1 MMENYLFNCGMCGAT
16 TVMCIMSGRMPSLL
30 VPARQKLRKEKRQIL
45 NIKKTYTEDSIESLS
60 PLAFTRLR
68 PGVYVGSTEYSTQLL
83 IEIVSNAVDEFRAG
97 HGDKITVTIKKDN
110 TFIVEDNGQGFIT
123 NLLREDGKTVL
134 EAAFSVLNTSGKYT
148 DDGVYDGVALGLNG
162 IGSKLAT
169 YLSHWLEVFSWR
181 DGKYE
186 HIWFKE
192 GVFNKRDCGDWKNVD
207 KPSGT
212 LVQWQPSEEF
222 FTNIEVD
229 LAAIT
234 KLFKVLA
241 CLCPGLTI
249 ILEQEDKPTQTF
261 VSKAGLS
268 DLADEAVKGKEILK
282 NRLNIHYEGGKNK
295 LDLVLTYT
303 NAYSATIV
311 PYVNAG
317 LTDAGPHITQF
328 KTTLTREMNKF
339 FREKGWLKDKEENL
353 SGDDCQ
359 EGLYVAFNIT
369 SPGVAYDAQTK
380 SRLVKIDMKPFT
392 SVIAEELGYWFV
404 TNEKDLKIICD
415 KALNARKA
423 RAAAKKARDAVREP
437 KKKETGLR
445 ASLALSNKFI
455 DCTSKDPKERKLF
468 ILEGV
473 SAGAA
478 AIEARNPKT
487 DCIYLLRGKILS
499 PLKSDTTKLLQNQ
512 EISDLVRIIGGS
524 FGNTFDV
531 NKINFDK
538 IVIFSDSDSDGDQI
552 CLLLMGLFYTYMKD
566 LVLAGKLYRGA
577 APLYTLTKG
586 KEEHLFYTDKEY
598 RNWQAKNSTSGYTV
612 LRGKGTGEMN
622 PDDLHRLCFN
632 SERFKRFVV
641 DNPEETNALLTILL
655 GPAVPPRKQYIYDN
669 ATELGFHFE

>member
-1 MMENYLFNCGMCGAT
+1 M
-16 TVMCIMSGRMPSLL
+16 I
-30 VPARQKLRKEKRQIL
+30 KRTA
-45 NIKKTYTEDSIESLS
+45 KTYTEDSIESLS
-60 PLAFTRLR
+60 PLEFTRLR

-83 IEIVSNAVDEFRAG
+83 IEIVSNAVDEYRAG
-97 HGDKITVTIKKDN
+97 HGDTIKVTIKKDN
-110 TFIVEDNGQGFIT
+110 TIIVEDNGQGFIPG
-123 NLLREDGKTVL
+123 LMREDGKSVL
-134 EAAFSVLNTSGKYT
+134 ESAFSVLNTSGKYT
-148 DDGVYDGVALGLNG
+148 DEGVYDGVALGLNG
-162 IGSKLAT
+162 IGAKLAT
-169 YLSHWLEVFSWR
+169 YLSHWLEVISWR

-192 GVFNKRDCGDWKNVD
+192 GIFQKRDCGKWDNKD
-207 KPSGT
+207 HLSGT

-222 FTNIEVD
+222 FTNVEVD
-229 LAAIT
+229 LSAII

-249 ILEQEDKPTQTF
+249 IFNQEEKDTLRF

-268 DLADEAVKGKEILK
+268 DLVDEAVKDKEILK
-282 NRLNIHYEGGKNK
+282 NRLNINYENGKNK

-303 NAYSATIV
+303 DAYSATIV

-317 LTDAGPHITQF
+317 LTDSGPHITQL

-339 FREKGWLKDKEENL
+339 FRERGWLKDKEENL

-359 EGLYVAFNIT
+359 EGLYVVFNIT
-369 SPGVAYDAQTK
+369 APGVAYDAQTK
-380 SRLVKIDMKPFT
+380 SRIVKLDMKPFT
-392 SVIAEELGYWFV
+392 AAITEELGYWFAV
-404 TNEKDLKIICD
+404 NEKDVKAICD

-455 DCTSKDPKERKLF
+455 DCTSKDSKERKLF
-468 ILEGV
+468 ILEGL

-499 PLKSDTTKLLQNQ
+499 PLKSDPAKLLQNQ
-512 EISDLVRIIGGS
+512 EISDLVRIIGAG
-524 FGNTFDV
+524 FGP
-531 NKINFDK
+531 NFDLSKANFSK

-566 LVLAGKLYRGA
+566 LVLAGNLYRGA
-577 APLYTLTKG
+577 APLYTVSKG
-586 KEEHLFYTDKEY
+586 QEEYLFYTDKEY
-598 RNWQAKNSTSGYTV
+598 RQWQEKNSTTGFKV
-612 LRGKGTGEMN
+612 LRGKGVGEM
-622 PDDLHRLCFN
+622 DAVDLHRLCFD

-641 DNPEETNALLTILL
+641 DNQEETNELLETLL
-655 GPAVPPRKQYIYDN
+655 GTAVAPRKQYIYDN